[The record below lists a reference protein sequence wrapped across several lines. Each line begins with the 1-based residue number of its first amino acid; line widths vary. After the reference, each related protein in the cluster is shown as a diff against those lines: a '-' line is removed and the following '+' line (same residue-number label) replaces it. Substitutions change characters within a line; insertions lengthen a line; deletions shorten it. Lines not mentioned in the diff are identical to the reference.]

1 MIIDTLSNAD
11 KYFSLN
17 PRFAAAFRYLR
28 KPAVKGMDSV
38 RNEIEGDKLFA
49 LMSRKIGKQRNEAK
63 LEVHKKYIDIQFVLQ
78 GIDSMGWKPTSVCS
92 EVLAPYDEEKD
103 IGFFVDE
110 PSMWC
115 PVHAGVYA
123 IFFPEDAHAPMV
135 SNGEIHKIIL
145 KVAV

>member
-1 MIIDTLSNAD
+1 LIIDTLSNAD

-28 KPAVKGMDSV
+28 KPVVRGMDSA
-38 RNEIEGDKLFA
+38 RNEIDGDKLFV

-63 LEVHKKYIDIQFVLQ
+63 LEVHRKYIDIQFVLG
-78 GIDSMGWKPTSVCS
+78 GIDTMGWKPASDCS
-92 EVLAPYDEEKD
+92 EVLAAYDEEKD
-103 IGFFVDE
+103 IGFFADE

-115 PVHAGVYA
+115 PVHAGAYA

>member
-1 MIIDTLSNAD
+1 VIIDTLSNVD

-17 PRFAAAFRYLR
+17 PRFAAAFSYLG
-28 KPAVKGMDSV
+28 KPLVRRMDSV
-38 RNEIEGDKLFA
+38 REELDGDRLIA
-49 LMSRKIGKQRNEAK
+49 LVSRKIGKQQNEAK
-63 LEVHKKYIDIQFVLQ
+63 LEVHRKYIDIQFVLQ
-78 GIDSMGWKPTSVCS
+78 GIDTMGWKPASDCS

-103 IGFFVDE
+103 IGFFADE

-115 PVHAGVYA
+115 PVHAGSYA

>member
-1 MIIDTLSNAD
+1 MIIDTLNNAD

-28 KPAVKGMDSV
+28 NASPKEMESARTELEGGM
-38 RNEIEGDKLFA
+38 LFA
-49 LMSRKIGKQRNEAK
+49 LSSRKTGKQRNEAK
-63 LEVHKKYIDIQFVLQ
+63 LEVHRKYIDIQFVVQ
-78 GIDSMGWKPTSVCS
+78 GVDTMGWKPASECS
-92 EVLAPYDEEKD
+92 KVLAPYDKEKD
-103 IGFFVDE
+103 IGLFADE

-115 PVHAGVYA
+115 PVHAGVFA

-135 SNGEIHKIIL
+135 SNDEIFKIIL

>member
-28 KPAVKGMDSV
+28 KPVVRGMDSV
-38 RNEIEGDKLFA
+38 HDEIEGDKLIA
-49 LMSRKIGKQRNEAK
+49 LFSRKIGKQRNEAK
-63 LEVHKKYIDIQFVLQ
+63 LEVHRKYIDIQFVLG
-78 GIDSMGWKPTSVCS
+78 GIDTMGWKPASDCS
-92 EVLAPYDEEKD
+92 KVLAPYDDEKD
-103 IGFFVDE
+103 VGFFSDE

-115 PVHAGVYA
+115 PVHAGSYA

-135 SNGEIHKIIL
+135 SHSEIHKIIL

>member
-1 MIIDTLSNAD
+1 MIIDTLSNVD

-17 PRFAAAFRYLR
+17 PRFAAAFSYLG
-28 KPAVKGMDSV
+28 KPLVRRMDSV
-38 RNEIEGDKLFA
+38 REELDGDRLIA
-49 LMSRKIGKQRNEAK
+49 LVSRKIGKQQNEAK
-63 LEVHKKYIDIQFVLQ
+63 LEVHRKYIDIQFVLQ
-78 GIDSMGWKPTSVCS
+78 GIDTMGWKPASDCS

-103 IGFFVDE
+103 IGFFADE

-115 PVHAGVYA
+115 PVHAGSYA

>member
-1 MIIDTLSNAD
+1 LIIDTLSNAD

-28 KPAVKGMDSV
+28 MPLVRGMDSV
-38 RNEIEGDKLFA
+38 RDEIEGDKLIA
-49 LMSRKIGKQRNEAK
+49 LVSRKIGKQQNEAK
-63 LEVHKKYIDIQFVLQ
+63 LEIHRKYIDIQYVVG
-78 GIDSMGWKPTSVCS
+78 GIDTMGWKPTSDCKD
-92 EVLAPYDEEKD
+92 VLAPYDEKKD
-103 IGFFVDE
+103 IGFFGDE

-115 PVHAGVYA
+115 PVHAGAFA

-135 SNGEIHKIIL
+135 SNDEIYKIIL

>member
-1 MIIDTLSNAD
+1 MIIDTLSNVD

-17 PRFAAAFRYLR
+17 PRFAAAFSYLG
-28 KPAVKGMDSV
+28 KPLVRRMDSV
-38 RNEIEGDKLFA
+38 REELDGDRLIA
-49 LMSRKIGKQRNEAK
+49 LVSRKIGKQQNEAK
-63 LEVHKKYIDIQFVLQ
+63 LEVHRKYIDIQFVLQ
-78 GIDSMGWKPTSVCS
+78 GIDTMGWKPASDCS

-103 IGFFVDE
+103 IGFFADE

-115 PVHAGVYA
+115 PVHSGSYV

-135 SNGEIHKIIL
+135 SNNEIYKIIL

>member
-1 MIIDTLSNAD
+1 M
-11 KYFSLN
+11 
-17 PRFAAAFRYLR
+17 R
-28 KPAVKGMDSV
+28 GMDSA
-38 RNEIEGDKLFA
+38 RNEIDGDKLFA

-63 LEVHKKYIDIQFVLQ
+63 LEVHRKYIDIQFVLG
-78 GIDSMGWKPTSVCS
+78 GIDTMGWKPASDCS
-92 EVLAPYDEEKD
+92 EVLAAYDEEKD
-103 IGFFVDE
+103 IGFFADE

-115 PVHAGVYA
+115 PVHAGAYA